1 MRQCDIQHYSLIRH
15 PARKRRNPAAD
26 GRETE
31 IKKKHIMKRIT
42 YIAGCICLLI
52 NFSLSNTI
60 HAQEI
65 QYEEH
70 SLRIVVKP
78 SVSDKNIARWLD
90 ADSVL
95 NSWIQDIRQSFPH
108 SRDEMLQRVYYLN
121 FSCPREQMETRMADL
136 PWIEEIMPVEKTNN
150 DMLYTPTDWFWKVTK
165 TTDPKYLW
173 HLTKIEAERA
183 WDITKGSP
191 DIKIAVIDKIIDAT
205 HPDLVNKMVYDY
217 DPYDPS
223 IKMKPNDGSTHGTTV
238 ASFVAASTDDPES
251 SSAQLA
257 AIGFNCRI
265 VGYYCEGGYLEKVH
279 HAAFVEKVN
288 IITTATVYRSPIN
301 AALAE
306 KLIPEVIDRGII
318 IVAPAG
324 NGLNSNAHNYD
335 PILKRDVPY
344 YPFHPSYDNR
354 IIIVSG
360 TDMNDN
366 HKHYKDDGA
375 EVTQSHFPEVSVC
388 APGFSMMGAMPTGTN
403 SDGTPK
409 WPYYG
414 DCSGTS
420 LATPIVAGLCG
431 LMKSVFPRLTP
442 KKAKQILQA
451 TTDPIKDAY
460 LYPGQLGTG
469 RINAYK
475 AVLAVKQYADT
486 CQANYTNQV
495 ISAQTINR
503 NVCTLHMENA
513 TVKNNA
519 SVTFKI
525 DTEAYLGAGF
535 SVEKGAE
542 FAIFPE

>member
-1 MRQCDIQHYSLIRH
+1 MFNTASRPKTAQSM
-15 PARKRRNPAAD
+15 PD
-26 GRETE
+26 GRGTE

-70 SLRIVVKP
+70 SLRIMVKP
-78 SVSDKNIARWLD
+78 TVSEKNIARWLET
-90 ADSVL
+90 DSVL

-136 PWIEEIMPVEKTNN
+136 PWIEEIIPVEKTNN

-191 DIKIAVIDKIIDAT
+191 DIKIAVIDKIIDAA

-217 DPYDPS
+217 DPYDPN
-223 IKMKPNDGSTHGTTV
+223 IKMKPTDGSSHGTTV

-265 VGYYCEGGYLEKVH
+265 VGYRVSNDFLEKIH
-279 HAAFVEKVN
+279 HAAFVENVSVIVSCADQGIAAEPSNDRKK
-288 IITTATVYRSPIN
+288 IEEKTVKEI
-301 AALAE
+301 L
-306 KLIPEVIDRGII
+306 DHGTI
-318 IVAPAG
+318 IVVPAG
-324 NGLNSNAHNYD
+324 NGPGNFHNN
-335 PILKRDVPY
+335 KKVPF

-354 IIIVSG
+354 FIIVSS
-360 TDMNDN
+360 TDINDN
-366 HKHYKDDGA
+366 HTYYNEEKQKDGTHSHFN
-375 EVTQSHFPEVSVC
+375 EVTVC
-388 APGFSMMGAMPTGTN
+388 APGYSMMGAMLTGTN
-403 SDGTPK
+403 SDGSPI

-414 DCSGTS
+414 GCSGTS
-420 LATPIVAGLCG
+420 LAAPIVAGLCG

-519 SVTFKI
+519 SATFKI

>member
-191 DIKIAVIDKIIDAT
+191 DIKIAVIDKIIDAA

-217 DPYDPS
+217 DPYDPN
-223 IKMKPNDGSTHGTTV
+223 IKMRPTDGSSHGTTV

-265 VGYYCEGGYLEKVH
+265 VGYRVSNDFLEKIH
-279 HAAFVEKVN
+279 HAAFVENVSVIVSCADQGIAAEPSNDRKK
-288 IITTATVYRSPIN
+288 IEEKTVKEI
-301 AALAE
+301 L
-306 KLIPEVIDRGII
+306 DHGTI
-318 IVAPAG
+318 IVVPAG
-324 NGLNSNAHNYD
+324 NGPGNFHNN
-335 PILKRDVPY
+335 KKVPF

-354 IIIVSG
+354 FIIVSS
-360 TDMNDN
+360 TDINDN
-366 HKHYKDDGA
+366 HTYYNEEKQKDGTHSHFN
-375 EVTQSHFPEVSVC
+375 EVTVC
-388 APGFSMMGAMPTGTN
+388 APGYSMMGAMLTGTN
-403 SDGTPK
+403 SDGSPI

-414 DCSGTS
+414 SCSGTS
-420 LATPIVAGLCG
+420 LAAPIVAGLCG

-503 NVCTLHMENA
+503 NICTLHMENA

-519 SVTFKI
+519 SATFKI